1 MRNHQRFANPAA
13 PMDKSRTTYVFAAAG
28 LLFWGLL
35 ATVAV
40 QDFWRDGGTTV
51 WQPIL
56 WETSSA
62 ISCTILL
69 LTQRHFT
76 RRWDHLIATPSRWF
90 LRQLI
95 WLPITCAAFVP
106 MAFGM
111 RHAVYA
117 LLGETYR
124 HRDWLSTFV
133 YESIKVSLFFG
144 MFMVILFGVLSYWQL
159 MQEKLRA
166 QQAGDLL
173 RQAQLQQLSQQMQP
187 HFLFNALNTISSLI
201 HADPDRADDLLVQL
215 SDVLRATLDLGGQ
228 HQAPLS
234 AELQL
239 LRGYARLMAER
250 FSDRVAIVWDIDER
264 TLACQVPVMCLQP
277 LLENVFKHT
286 VERRRELATIT
297 ISARRVDGAL
307 SLCVQDDLGA
317 LGTGSSGSG
326 IGLSN
331 LRQRL
336 DVMYGQAAS
345 LELQALAPA
354 GVCATLR
361 LPCAC

>member
-40 QDFWRDGGTTV
+40 QDFWRDGGTKV

-56 WETSSA
+56 WETTSA
-62 ISCTILL
+62 ISGTTLL

-76 RRWDHLIATPSRWF
+76 RAYDHLVATPWRWF
-90 LRQLI
+90 RRQLI
-95 WLPITCAAFVP
+95 WLPITCLAFVP
-106 MAFGM
+106 MTFGM
-111 RHAVYA
+111 RHAIYA
-117 LLGETYR
+117 LVGETYG
-124 HRDWLSTFV
+124 HRDWPSLFV

-159 MQEKLRA
+159 VDEKLRA
-166 QQAGDLL
+166 QQGADLL
-173 RQAQLQQLSQQMQP
+173 RQAQLQRLAQQMQP

-201 HADPDRADDLLVQL
+201 HTDADRADELLVQL
-215 SDVLRATLDLGGQ
+215 SDVLRATLDLGQQ

-250 FSDRVAIVWDIDER
+250 FSDRVAIVWDIDEAA
-264 TLACQVPVMCLQP
+264 LPCQVPVMCLQP

-297 ISARRVDGAL
+297 ISAQRAEGGL
-307 SLCVQDDLGA
+307 TLCVCDDIGTLGA
-317 LGTGSSGSG
+317 GNGGSG

-336 DVMYGQAAS
+336 EVMYGPAAS
-345 LELQALAPA
+345 LQLQTLAPA
-354 GVCATLR
+354 GVCATLS
-361 LPCAC
+361 LPCGC